1 MDLLRNR
8 EKWFDLL
15 SDEDVCLGKAL
26 IEKAADERAAGRVI
40 FPEQDK
46 ILRAIELTP
55 PEAVKVVIVGQD
67 PYFNAGQA
75 NGLAFSVNPGVKL
88 PPSLKNIFKELSSD
102 IGCPEAVS
110 GDLTAWA
117 EQGVLLLNTV
127 LTVYEGSPN
136 SHSKWG
142 WQKFVRS
149 IFEACLRLPQP
160 VVFLLW
166 GGQARGFMSDLQ
178 ADVVGNKVCFC
189 SSHPSPL
196 GARKASAD
204 VPAFMGSR
212 PFSST
217 NEWLIENGVE
227 PIDWSLD

>member
-8 EKWFDLL
+8 EKWYKLL
-15 SDEDVCLGKAL
+15 SQDDVYLGESL
-26 IEKAADERAAGRVI
+26 LDMAADERAAGKVI

-75 NGLAFSVNPGVKL
+75 NGLAFSVNPGIKL

-102 IGCPEAVS
+102 IGCPMSDS

-117 EQGVLLLNTV
+117 EQGVLMLNTV

-142 WQKFVRS
+142 WQKFVRA

-166 GGQARGFMSDLQ
+166 GGQARGFMSDL
-178 ADVVGNKVCFC
+178 AGEVMSDKIFLC

-196 GARKASAD
+196 GARKGSEG
-204 VPAFMGSR
+204 VPAFIGSQ
-212 PFSST
+212 PFSKA
-217 NEWLIENGVE
+217 NEWLVERGVSPVE
-227 PIDWSLD
+227 WAL

>member
-1 MDLLRNR
+1 MSLLGNKQ
-8 EKWFDLL
+8 KWYALL
-15 SDEDVCLGKAL
+15 SDDDVRLGESLADR
-26 IEKAADERAAGRVI
+26 AAGERDAGRVI

-55 PEAVKVVIVGQD
+55 PEDVKVVVVGQD

-88 PPSLKNIFKELSSD
+88 PPSLKNIFKELCAD
-102 IGCPEAVS
+102 VGCTAPEN

-127 LTVYEGSPN
+127 LTVYEGSAN
-136 SHSKWG
+136 SHAKWG
-142 WQKFVRS
+142 WQKFVRAV
-149 IFEACLRLPQP
+149 FEACLKLPQP

-166 GGQARGFMSDLQ
+166 GGQARGFMSDLTSEVYE
-178 ADVVGNKVCFC
+178 DKVFLC

-196 GARKASAD
+196 GARKSSEG
-204 VPAFMGSR
+204 VPAFLGSR
-212 PFSST
+212 PFSRA
-217 NEWLIENGVE
+217 NEWLSERGVSPVE
-227 PIDWSLD
+227 WAL